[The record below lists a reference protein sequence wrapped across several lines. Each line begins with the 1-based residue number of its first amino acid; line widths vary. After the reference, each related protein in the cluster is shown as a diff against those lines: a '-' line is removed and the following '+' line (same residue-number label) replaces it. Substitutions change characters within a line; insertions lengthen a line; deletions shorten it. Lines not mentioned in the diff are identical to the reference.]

1 MIEDPGES
9 LDTAIEMEKKNNL
22 DLQEYIKLGFNIR
35 SAIATANDTL
45 GMCDD
50 SCEILQCGRWHPIH
64 FCTPLPPNE
73 FL

>member
-9 LDTAIEMEKKNNL
+9 LDIAIEMEKKNNL

-50 SCEILQCGRWHPIH
+50 SCEILQCGR
-64 FCTPLPPNE
+64 
-73 FL
+73 

>member
-1 MIEDPGES
+1 M
-9 LDTAIEMEKKNNL
+9 DTAIEMEKKNNL

-50 SCEILQCGRWHPIH
+50 SCEILQRGR
-64 FCTPLPPNE
+64 
-73 FL
+73 

>member
-22 DLQEYIKLGFNIR
+22 DLQQYIKLGFNIR

-50 SCEILQCGRWHPIH
+50 SCEI
-64 FCTPLPPNE
+64 TV
-73 FL
+73 